1 MLRRFILL
9 AAFAAAPAWAQ
20 TPPAAQPAQTPVAA
34 PMPELQAYEPSNALE
49 RAFIAAYQNEAMRPA
64 FRRQFLDSHVF
75 VVMQSNAPDAQPRL
89 APMRGVDRAAFIFT
103 SPDLLDQRMGPE
115 TPRLALTG
123 RAALQRLH
131 ANHVVINVGYAP
143 MLMLDP
149 AGVAGFLGLPTPPD
163 SAGPSQ

>member
-1 MLRRFILL
+1 MLRRLFLL

-20 TPPAAQPAQTPVAA
+20 TPSAPPAQAPAAA
-34 PMPELQAYEPSNALE
+34 PQPELQAYEPNNALE
-49 RAFIAAYQNEAMRPA
+49 RAFIAAYQNETMRPA

-89 APMRGVDRAAFIFT
+89 APMRGADRAAFVFT
-103 SPDLLDQRMGPE
+103 SPDLLDRRMGPE

-131 ANHVVINVGYAP
+131 ANYVVIDVGYAP

-149 AGVAGFLGLPTPPD
+149 AGVAGFLDIPVAPD